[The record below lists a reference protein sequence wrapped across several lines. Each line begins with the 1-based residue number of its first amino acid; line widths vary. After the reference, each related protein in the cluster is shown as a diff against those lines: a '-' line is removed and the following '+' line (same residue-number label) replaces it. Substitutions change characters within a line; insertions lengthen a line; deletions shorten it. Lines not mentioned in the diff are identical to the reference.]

1 MRKKYEE
8 LWYDIKDELM
18 DISRWTPTVSI
29 SKLLEKMENYEK
41 IAFNKKE
48 DIEKIIDNQENLLSD
63 ILYLYG
69 GIDNLTKEQYGEFKY
84 LEGKIAAYKSVVQ

>member
-1 MRKKYEE
+1 MRKTYEE

-41 IAFNKKE
+41 IVSHKKE
-48 DIEKIIDNQENLLSD
+48 DFEKVIDNQENLLLD

-69 GIDNLTKEQYGEFKY
+69 GMDNLTKEQYGEVKY
-84 LEGKIAAYKSVVQ
+84 IEGRIAAYKSVIQ

>member
-1 MRKKYEE
+1 MRKTYEE

-69 GIDNLTKEQYGEFKY
+69 CIDNLTKEQYGEFKY